1 LNCPP
6 RIIITRKDPSGT
18 VYGADQEITG
28 EQAVRLYTSSG
39 SYATFDEHNKGTIE
53 PGKLADLVVLSDDV
67 LTVPTD
73 KIKDITALMTMT
85 GGAVIYQ
92 R

>member
-1 LNCPP
+1 
-6 RIIITRKDPSGT
+6 
-18 VYGADQEITG
+18 
-28 EQAVRLYTSSG
+28 
-39 SYATFDEHNKGTIE
+39 
-53 PGKLADLVVLSDDV
+53 V